1 MGALRHLKDLTFEM
15 NGFANPPDGYTGRS
29 SSGEVVTWD
38 SAMAVGVIFRCV
50 ALLSGIVA
58 GMPLITYRSDGTT
71 TQRATDRPEY
81 ALLHDA
87 PMPDMTAFVWGET
100 GMGHALLRG
109 NWYSEIIRDQ
119 YLGLTGLKLLPPHR
133 VTPRLIGGVERWY
146 DYRQPDGSL
155 LRLKPREVLHI
166 PGLGYDGVQ
175 GYSVLSLMRDDVGL
189 YRAAHSFGSNV
200 YRNNARPAVVLQHPK
215 ALPQAV
221 QDRLAAQMD
230 RLRGSANAGKTIV
243 LEDDMKF
250 STIGMSLEDAQFRDT
265 RQFQVGELAR
275 WFGVPPHMVGDVSG
289 STSWGTGIEQQTIGF
304 LRFTADSWLSRI
316 EQQIKLQLFGG
327 YPDLYAEFLR
337 ESLLKADTLTRFTAY
352 NVAVNTGWLSRA
364 EVRARENLNPA
375 DGLDE
380 FVLPVNIA
388 GITTDTNGAV
398 TGVQMAGGKAAPTE
412 DPRDAALKALTDA
425 LLVPHTAPVITVEP
439 AQVTISEGAVRV
451 VEHVLTRTVIDTDP
465 ETGDI
470 LGSHEEPVDG

>member
-1 MGALRHLKDLTFEM
+1 MEGRLMGVLRGVKDSFENAPM
-15 NGFANPPDGYTGRS
+15 PGWASPPDGYIGRA
-29 SSGEVVTWD
+29 SSGEVVTHE

-50 ALLSGIVA
+50 ALLGGIVA

-71 TQRATDRPEY
+71 TKRATDRPEY
-81 ALLHDA
+81 SLLHDA
-87 PMPDMTAFVWGET
+87 PMPAQTAFIWGET

-109 NWYSEIIRDQ
+109 NWYSEIIRDG
-119 YLGLTGLKLLPPHR
+119 YLGLTGLKLMPPHR
-133 VTPRLIGGVERWY
+133 TTPRWDDDWEHGGPVKVI

-155 LRLKPREVLHI
+155 LRLSPKEVLHI
-166 PGLGYDGVQ
+166 PGLGYDGLM

-200 YRNNARPAVVLQHPK
+200 YRNNARPAVILQHPK
-215 ALPQAV
+215 TLSLAV
-221 QDRLAAQMD
+221 QERLAAQID
-230 RLRGSANAGKTIV
+230 RLRGSSNAGKTVV

-250 STIGMSLEDAQFRDT
+250 GTLGMSLEDAQYTAT
-265 RQFQVGELAR
+265 RQFQIGELSR

-304 LRFTADSWLSRI
+304 LRFTAESWLSRI

-327 YPDLYAEFLR
+327 YPDLHAEFLR

-388 GITTDTNGAV
+388 GIVADPNGTVTD
-398 TGVQMAGGKAAPTE
+398 VQMADRKPPAPAVAATNGQGG
-412 DPRDAALKALTDA
+412 
-425 LLVPHTAPVITVEP
+425 
-439 AQVTISEGAVRV
+439 
-451 VEHVLTRTVIDTDP
+451 
-465 ETGDI
+465 
-470 LGSHEEPVDG
+470 

>member
-1 MGALRHLKDLTFEM
+1 MGALRRLKDLTIEM
-15 NGFANPPDGYTGRS
+15 NGFANPPEGYIGRA
-29 SSGEVVTWD
+29 SSGEVVTHD

-50 ALLSGIVA
+50 ALLGGIVA
-58 GMPLITYRSDGTT
+58 GMPLITYRSAGKVTE
-71 TQRATDRPEY
+71 RATDRPEY

-87 PMPDMTAFVWGET
+87 PMPDTTAFIWGET

-109 NWYSEIIRDQ
+109 NWYSEIIRDD
-119 YLGLTGLKLLPPHR
+119 YLGLTGIKLLPPHR
-133 VTPRLIGGVERWY
+133 MTPRWDDDWERGGPVKVY
-146 DYRQPDGSL
+146 HYRQPDGTV
-155 LRLKPREVLHI
+155 LRLSPKEVLHI
-166 PGLGYDGVQ
+166 PGLGYDGIQ

-189 YRAAHSFGSNV
+189 YKAAHSFGSNV

-215 ALPQAV
+215 TLPVAV
-221 QDRLAAQMD
+221 QERLAAQMD

-250 STIGMSLEDAQFRDT
+250 ATLGMSLEDAQYRDT
-265 RQFQVGELAR
+265 RQFQIGELSR

-352 NVAVNTGWLSRA
+352 NVAVNTGWLLRS
-364 EVRARENLNPA
+364 EVREAENRNPIA
-375 DGLDE
+375 GLDE
-380 FVLPVNIA
+380 PVLPVNIA

-398 TGVQMAGGKAAPTE
+398 TGVQMAGESGPTMTRTPVAPTNG
-412 DPRDAALKALTDA
+412 
-425 LLVPHTAPVITVEP
+425 
-439 AQVTISEGAVRV
+439 QG
-451 VEHVLTRTVIDTDP
+451 
-465 ETGDI
+465 G
-470 LGSHEEPVDG
+470 

>member
-1 MGALRHLKDLTFEM
+1 MGALRRLKGLTIEM
-15 NGFANPPDGYTGRS
+15 NDFASPPEGYIGRS
-29 SSGEVVTWD
+29 SSGEVVTHD

-50 ALLSGIVA
+50 ALLAGIVA
-58 GMPLITYRSDGTT
+58 GMPLITYRSDGKVTE
-71 TQRATDRPEY
+71 RATDRPEY

-87 PMPDMTAFVWGET
+87 PMPDMTAFIWGET

-109 NWYSEIIRDQ
+109 NWYSEIIRDDT
-119 YLGLTGLKLLPPHR
+119 LKLLGLKLLPPHR
-133 VTPRLIGGVERWY
+133 VTPRVVRGERVY
-146 DYRQPDGSL
+146 DYRQPTGEV
-155 LRLKPREVLHI
+155 LRLDPKEVLHI
-166 PGLGYDGVQ
+166 PGLGYDGLQ
-175 GYSVLSLMRDDVGL
+175 GYSVLSLMRDDIGL
-189 YRAAHSFGSNV
+189 YRAAHAFGSNV
-200 YRNNARPAVVLQHPK
+200 FRNSARPAVVLQHPK
-215 ALPQAV
+215 AIPAAV
-221 QDRLAAQMD
+221 QERLAAQMD

-250 STIGMSLEDAQFRDT
+250 QTLGISPEDAQFMAT

-304 LRFTADSWLSRI
+304 LRFTADSWLNRI

-327 YPDLYAEFLR
+327 YPDMYAEFLR

-352 NVAVNTGWLSRA
+352 NVAVNTGWMSRA

-388 GITTDTNGAV
+388 GIEADANGTVTDVQMTGQTGPAMTRTPAAAAATNG
-398 TGVQMAGGKAAPTE
+398 QGGQP
-412 DPRDAALKALTDA
+412 
-425 LLVPHTAPVITVEP
+425 
-439 AQVTISEGAVRV
+439 
-451 VEHVLTRTVIDTDP
+451 
-465 ETGDI
+465 
-470 LGSHEEPVDG
+470 